1 MRNCTDRDAKATT
14 SENPDP
20 GPGFLFGP
28 GGLLLHAGPDALQ
41 ARAGGRTEMPKG
53 LPTQKEFL
61 AEAGGQEVIWV
72 DPTRIDRHSGTKW
85 PVAKTRLKKM
95 RRILPV
101 ALVNLARPSLKN
113 REPFFIPRD
122 AFGRSKPIE
131 VTAKYRK
138 VEDFIENR
146 DRVAQT
152 LWYRELCDQLKAD
165 GRAMHKEIV
174 MTSEDEIVAF
184 LENYVGR
191 LVDSLATEGFLPEHS
206 GYESTAV
213 IGSGG
218 EITKSS
224 SGNHRLSIARALGID
239 RFPLR
244 IVGVHEDWPPA
255 RAIRGAYSTDK
266 MIAALK
272 GLEAES

>member
-1 MRNCTDRDAKATT
+1 
-14 SENPDP
+14 
-20 GPGFLFGP
+20 
-28 GGLLLHAGPDALQ
+28 
-41 ARAGGRTEMPKG
+41 MPKG
-53 LPTQKEFL
+53 LPTQKQFL
-61 AEAGGQEVIWV
+61 AEADGQEVIWV
-72 DPTRIDRHSGTKW
+72 DPTRIDRHTGTKW

-101 ALVNLARPSLKN
+101 AVVNLARPSLKD

-122 AFGRSKPIE
+122 LFGHGKPIE
-131 VTAKYRK
+131 ATPKYRK

-146 DRVAQT
+146 DEITRT

-165 GRAMHKEIV
+165 GRAVHKQIV
-174 MTSEDEIVAF
+174 MTSETEVVAF
-184 LENYVGR
+184 LNDYVGR
-191 LVDSLATEGFLPEHS
+191 LVDSLATEGFSSKHS

-213 IGSGG
+213 IGAGG

-224 SGNHRLSIARALGID
+224 SGNHRLSIARALGIE

-255 RAIRGAYSTDK
+255 QAVRGAYSTDR

-272 GLEAES
+272 ELEAGNQ